1 MDHYKFIIALFKA
14 LVMICCYSGVDNA
27 IQLCKCGNDSS
38 EMAMILLA
46 YVHSKMAKRSLD
58 ELLTSLELVAKEEVL
73 YKRLPTK

>member
-1 MDHYKFIIALFKA
+1 
-14 LVMICCYSGVDNA
+14 
-27 IQLCKCGNDSS
+27 
-38 EMAMILLA
+38 MILLA